1 MLRKL
6 ILCSLFFIPA
16 ASFITG
22 CTTTLGHQIDQSA
35 YQQIEKGVSTKEDVT
50 NLLGSPNQETEN
62 EDGTSSFIYTF
73 TKVSHGIYGL
83 GAGVDT
89 QSATI
94 RFNSKGIVIAK
105 SKQNGDTGGTGM
117 GGGGVK

>member
-1 MLRKL
+1 MLKKIVL
-6 ILCSLFFIPA
+6 GSLVIAFFG
-16 ASFITG
+16 SFIGG

-35 YQQIEKGVSTKEDVT
+35 YSQIQKGTSTKEDVIE
-50 NLLGSPNQETEN
+50 LLGSPNQEVEN
-62 EDGTSSFIYTF
+62 EDGSTTFVYTF
-73 TKVSHGIYGL
+73 TKISHGIYGL

-89 QSATI
+89 QEAKI